1 MAQSK
6 QSSTRTK
13 KSTSWRKR
21 LVDIFPFSQA
31 QEDFFR
37 YYEKGYNLVLS
48 GAAGCG
54 KTFIALHHALNESKE
69 HQYRKK
75 VIIVRSVVP
84 TRDMGFL
91 PGTQKE
97 KEAAYTTPYENI
109 VNELYGDSKAWET
122 LVDQGTIQFMTT
134 SYIRGI
140 TLNNSIVIV
149 DEMQNCNFHEL
160 DSVITRIGEES
171 RIIFA
176 GDSYQSDFTRDRD
189 RQGINKFLTILEKMN
204 YFRHIRFEWEDICR
218 SGIVRDY
225 IMTKELEEKQESS
238 TYEEWSPGE

>member
-1 MAQSK
+1 MAQNK
-6 QSSTRTK
+6 QSSIK
-13 KSTSWRKR
+13 IEKSTSWRKR
-21 LVDIFPFSQA
+21 LIDIFPFSQA
-31 QEDFFR
+31 QEDFFQ
-37 YYEKGYNLVLS
+37 YYKKGYNLILS

-54 KTFIALHHALNESKE
+54 KTFIALHHALNEAKE
-69 HQYRKK
+69 YQYRKK

-109 VNELYGDSKAWET
+109 VNELYGDSNAWET
-122 LVDQGTIQFMTT
+122 LVDRGTIQFMTT

-176 GDSYQSDFTRDRD
+176 GDYYQSDFTRAHD

-204 YFRHIRFEWEDICR
+204 YFRHIRFGWEDICR

-225 IMTKELEEKQESS
+225 IMTKELEEKQESN
-238 TYEEWSPGE
+238 TYEEWSPGG

>member
-21 LVDIFPFSQA
+21 LIDIFPFSQA

-54 KTFIALHHALNESKE
+54 KTFIALHHALNEAKE

-122 LVDQGTIQFMTT
+122 LVDQGIIQFMTT

-160 DSVITRIGEES
+160 DSVITRVGEES

-176 GDSYQSDFTRDRD
+176 GDYYQSDFTRDRD

>member
-160 DSVITRIGEES
+160 DSVITRVGEES
-171 RIIFA
+171 RIILA
-176 GDSYQSDFTRDRD
+176 GDYYQSDFTRDRD
-189 RQGINKFLTILEKMN
+189 RQGINKFLKILEKMN

-225 IMTKELEEKQESS
+225 IMTKELEEKNS
-238 TYEEWSPGE
+238 YEEWSPGE

>member
-109 VNELYGDSKAWET
+109 VNELYGDSKVWET

-176 GDSYQSDFTRDRD
+176 GDYYQSDFTRDRD

>member
-109 VNELYGDSKAWET
+109 VNELYGDSKVWET

-160 DSVITRIGEES
+160 DSVITRVGEES

-176 GDSYQSDFTRDRD
+176 GDYYQSDFTRDRD